1 MAKSKKYNFKV
12 IQDGDSWSAK
22 ILRRVSSQK
31 TVVSKKQA
39 GFDSESDAQAW
50 AEKEITLFFESLS
63 ARNKRRSKP
72 RTES

>member
-50 AEKEITLFFESLS
+50 AEKEIALFFESLS

-72 RTES
+72 RMES